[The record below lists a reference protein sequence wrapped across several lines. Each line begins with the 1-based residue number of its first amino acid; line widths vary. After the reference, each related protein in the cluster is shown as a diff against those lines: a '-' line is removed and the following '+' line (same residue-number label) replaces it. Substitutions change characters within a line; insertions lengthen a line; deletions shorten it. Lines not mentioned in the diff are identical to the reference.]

1 MVKLQSMYSFD
12 ELTNESER
20 LVIEELGRQLE
31 ILGDKACLTEECVL
45 DMAAY
50 ALNHVTPLYRVN
62 LVGRLYTHTMKTEH
76 EAEIRAAVTEA
87 VEKISRDY

>member
-1 MVKLQSMYSFD
+1 VKLQSIYSFE

-31 ILGDKACLTEECVL
+31 GMGDRACMTEECIL

-62 LVGRLYTHTMKTEH
+62 LVGRLYTDTMQAEH
-76 EAEIRAAVTEA
+76 AAEVRTAVTEA
-87 VEKISRDY
+87 IQKVSGDS